1 MPQHI
6 TYTNQVGAAL
16 DRALASTCCLRLF
29 VLTDENTHQLVLPH
43 IDSDALQQA
52 TEIIIHA
59 GDEHKTLDALAQVWH
74 ALSDDGATRQ
84 SVLVNVGG
92 GMVCDLGGFAAA
104 TFKRGI
110 RFINIPTTLL
120 SAVDAA
126 VGGKTGINFDGLKN
140 EVGAFAEADEVIIST
155 CFFKSLP
162 PKELRSG
169 YAEVIKHAMLDGHET
184 FGQII
189 EQAPQQLTLQQLE
202 TSVQVKQR
210 IVAQDPHEQ
219 GLRRALNLGHT
230 VGHALESWAFQKSE
244 LADASFQ
251 GSGIRASM
259 PHGYAVAWGLVAEA
273 VLSHLL
279 LKFPSDDLHRLGTYV
294 RDHYGTPGITCDDY
308 PALLELM
315 RHDKKS
321 RQGEINCTLLR
332 HIGDPVIDNPITD
345 DDIKTALDIM
355 RDYVD

>member
-6 TYTNQVGAAL
+6 TYTNQVDAAL
-16 DRALASTCCLRLF
+16 DRALASTCCSRLF
-29 VLTDENTHQLVLPH
+29 VLTDENTHHLVLPH
-43 IDSDALQQA
+43 IDNKALQQA

-59 GDEHKTLDALAQVWH
+59 GDEHKTLDTLAQVWH
-74 ALSDDGATRQ
+74 ALSNDGATRQ

-120 SAVDAA
+120 GAVDAA

-162 PKELRSG
+162 HKELRSG
-169 YAEVIKHAMLDGHET
+169 YAEVIKHAMLNDHET

-189 EQAPQQLTLQQLE
+189 EQAPQQLSLQQLE
-202 TSVQVKQR
+202 TSVQVKQH

-219 GLRRALNLGHT
+219 GLRRTLNLGHT
-230 VGHALESWAFQKSE
+230 VGHALESWAMAKKKPV
-244 LADASFQ
+244 
-251 GSGIRASM
+251 

-279 LKFPSDDLHRLGTYV
+279 LMFPSDDLHRLGTYV

-308 PALLELM
+308 PALLDLM

-332 HIGDPVIDNPITD
+332 QVGDPVIDNPITD